1 MLLANFRIC
10 VRRTGGATPLY
21 TIMYRKTFFCAAMNY
36 RIAGNFCGRDF
47 NLANWRKSPD
57 FVVPGMWTNL
67 YTPNSVFYSC
77 VVSFLLSC
85 QAHHSSVL
93 VSCCPRLLTCTSSY
107 IYYLRTFMYSRVNG
121 ISLPKINSAKHSS
134 AAHVIA
140 PGIAR
145 TGSWAGPGYE
155 AMNLAIEG
163 WAAEALIFPD
173 GGPALLDPGLKGS
186 ERD

>member
-1 MLLANFRIC
+1 
-10 VRRTGGATPLY
+10 
-21 TIMYRKTFFCAAMNY
+21 
-36 RIAGNFCGRDF
+36 
-47 NLANWRKSPD
+47 
-57 FVVPGMWTNL
+57 
-67 YTPNSVFYSC
+67 
-77 VVSFLLSC
+77 
-85 QAHHSSVL
+85 
-93 VSCCPRLLTCTSSY
+93 
-107 IYYLRTFMYSRVNG
+107 MYSRVNG

-140 PGIAR
+140 PGIAC